1 MTYRA
6 NDQTIRALPVTPV
19 NNQVDDA
26 DDVSLWPSNSIRT
39 RTRFPETWL
48 WENLLVNGYFH
59 VLVSVSSIFRLTF
72 GDWWGVQGMAVKG
85 EWFRCGAGT
94 NGFCHCVPLA
104 RLWMR
109 ESFCISVFTCIRTSS
124 LPSAIFS
131 LVVPRMER
139 SLWFF
144 SDANLQ
150 RVSCLVNV

>member
-26 DDVSLWPSNSIRT
+26 DDESLWPSNSIRT

-72 GDWWGVQGMAVKG
+72 GGVCKAWRWK
-85 EWFRCGAGT
+85 A
-94 NGFCHCVPLA
+94 NGFDVVQELTAFAIVCRWHDFECAKVFAFLFS
-104 RLWMR
+104 RVYQRVLLLLL
-109 ESFCISVFTCIRTSS
+109 SFLSS
-124 LPSAIFS
+124 FLEWNALCGS
-131 LVVPRMER
+131 LVMRICN
-139 SLWFF
+139 
-144 SDANLQ
+144 A
-150 RVSCLVNV
+150 CLA